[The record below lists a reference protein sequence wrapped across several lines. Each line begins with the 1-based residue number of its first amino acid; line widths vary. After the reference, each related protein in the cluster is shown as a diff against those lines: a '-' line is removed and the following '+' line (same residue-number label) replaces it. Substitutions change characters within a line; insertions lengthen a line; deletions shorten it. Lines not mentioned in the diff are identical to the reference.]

1 MRYIII
7 GGSAAGIS
15 AVEAIRS
22 IDQTSPI
29 ELFSSEGTPFY
40 SRVLLSYYIA
50 GVITKEELHF
60 RPLEFFSENKVKA
73 HLGQRVEKVLP
84 ESKSIRMED
93 GREYPFDRL
102 LIATGSSPKI
112 LDVPGKDKKGVVVM
126 RNIDHAQ
133 EIVNRVEEI
142 KTAVVLGGGLIG
154 LRTGYA
160 LSVRGVKV
168 KIIIKSSHVLSQMLD
183 RESAEM
189 IEGTM
194 REHGIDIR
202 TGRDAVEIVGKESV
216 EGILLDDG
224 ERINCQLVGIGKG
237 VQPNVDFLS
246 STPIKINE
254 GIVADESMM
263 TSVTDIY
270 VAGDVAET
278 YDLTTGRTGVNA
290 IWPCAFEQGRVAGL
304 NMAGKKVKYDGSFR
318 MNSLDFYGMP
328 VISMGITRI
337 EGNQFQQVQR
347 KTENTYRKLVLRD
360 GCIVGAI
367 LVGQVQKAGI
377 LTTLLKKRVNV
388 SDYVPFLM
396 DNKVNFADLLPL
408 MKVNQERFAE
418 VEYRELSQRPLA
430 SRV

>member
-22 IDQTSPI
+22 IDRTSPI

-50 GVITKEELHF
+50 GAITKEELHF
-60 RPLEFFSENKVKA
+60 RPLEFFSENKVTA
-73 HLGQRVEKVLP
+73 HLGQRVERVLP

-93 GREYPFDRL
+93 GREYPFGRL

-112 LDVPGKDKKGVVVM
+112 LDIPGKDKKGVVVM

-142 KTAVVLGGGLIG
+142 KTACVLGGGLIG

-168 KIIIKSSHVLSQMLD
+168 KVIVKSGYVLSQMLD
-183 RESAEM
+183 RDAAEM
-189 IEGTM
+189 IQATM

-202 TGRDAVEIVGKESV
+202 TGQDSVEIVGKESV
-216 EGILLDDG
+216 EGVILDNG
-224 ERINCQLVGIGKG
+224 ERINCQLVVIGKG
-237 VQPNVDFLS
+237 VQPNVDLIS
-246 STPIKINE
+246 STPIKVNE
-254 GIVADESMM
+254 GIVADETMRTNM
-263 TSVTDIY
+263 PDIY

-278 YDLTTGRTGVNA
+278 FDLSTGRMGVNA

-304 NMAGKKVKYDGSFR
+304 NMAGKKAKYDGSFR
-318 MNSLDFYGMP
+318 MNSLDFYGLP

-337 EGNQFQQVQR
+337 DGNKFQQVQR
-347 KTENTYRKLVLRD
+347 KTKNTYRKLVLKD
-360 GCIVGAI
+360 GRIIGAI

-396 DNKVNFADLLPL
+396 SNKINFADLLPL
-408 MKVNQERFAE
+408 MKGNKERFTE
-418 VEYRELSQRPLA
+418 VEYRELSQRPA
-430 SRV
+430 VSRH

>member
-60 RPLEFFSENKVKA
+60 RPLEFFADNKVKA
-73 HLGQRVEKVLP
+73 HLGQRVDKVLP

-102 LIATGSSPKI
+102 LIASGSSPKI
-112 LDVPGKDKKGVVVM
+112 MEILGKDKKGVVVM

-133 EIVNRVEEI
+133 EIVNRVEEM
-142 KTAVVLGGGLIG
+142 KTACVLGGGLIG

-168 KIIIKSSHVLSQMLD
+168 KIIVKSSHVLSQMLD
-183 RESAEM
+183 QESAEM
-189 IEGTM
+189 IQGTM
-194 REHGIDIR
+194 RQHGIDIR
-202 TGRDAVEIVGKESV
+202 TGRDAVEIIGRESV
-216 EGILLDDG
+216 EGIILDDG
-224 ERINCQLVGIGKG
+224 ERINCQLVVIGKG

-246 STPIKINE
+246 STQIKVNE
-254 GIVADESMM
+254 GIVADEAMM
-263 TSVTDIY
+263 TSVPDIY

-278 YDLTTGRTGVNA
+278 YDLTTGRTSVNA

-304 NMAGKKVKYDGSFR
+304 NMAGKKAKYEGSFR
-318 MNSLDFYGMP
+318 MNSLDFYGLP

-337 EGNQFQQVQR
+337 DGKGFQQFQK

-360 GCIVGAI
+360 GRIVGAI

-377 LTTLLKKRVNV
+377 LATLLKKRVNV
-388 SDYVPFLM
+388 SDIIPLLM
-396 DNKVNFADLLPL
+396 SHRLNFAELLPFTQQ
-408 MKVNQERFAE
+408 NRERFTE

-430 SRV
+430 SRH

>member
-1 MRYIII
+1 MRYVII

-22 IDQTSPI
+22 VDRTSPI
-29 ELFSSEGTPFY
+29 ELFSREGTPFY

-50 GVITKEELHF
+50 GAITKEELHF
-60 RPLEFFSENKVKA
+60 RPLEFFAENRVTA
-73 HLGQRVEKVLP
+73 HLGQRVERVLP

-93 GREYPFDRL
+93 GREYPYDRL

-112 LDVPGKDKKGVVVM
+112 LDIPGKDKKGVVVM
-126 RNIDHAQ
+126 RYIEHAQ
-133 EIVNRVEEI
+133 EIVNRIEEI
-142 KTAVVLGGGLIG
+142 RAACVLGGGLIG

-168 KIIIKSSHVLSQMLD
+168 KILVKSGHVLSQMLD

-189 IEGTM
+189 IQGTM

-216 EGILLDDG
+216 EGVILDDG
-224 ERINCQLVGIGKG
+224 ERINCQLAVIGKG
-237 VQPNVDFLS
+237 VQPNIDFIS
-246 STPIKINE
+246 STPIKVNE
-254 GIVADESMM
+254 GIIADETMRANLP
-263 TSVTDIY
+263 DIY

-278 YDLTTGRTGVNA
+278 YDLTTGRMGVNA

-304 NMAGKKVKYDGSFR
+304 NMAGREAKYGGSFR
-318 MNSLDFYGMP
+318 MNSLDFYGLP

-337 EGNQFQQVQR
+337 DGNGFQEFQR
-347 KTENTYRKLVLRD
+347 KTKNTYRKLVLKD
-360 GCIVGAI
+360 GRIVGAI
-367 LVGQVQKAGI
+367 LVGEVQKAGI
-377 LTTLLKKRVNV
+377 LTTLLKKRVSV
-388 SDYVPFLM
+388 SDHIPLLLSS
-396 DNKVNFADLLPL
+396 KINFADLLPL
-408 MKVNQERFAE
+408 IKENRERFTE

-430 SRV
+430 SIG

>member
-1 MRYIII
+1 MRYVII

-22 IDQTSPI
+22 VDQISPI
-29 ELFSSEGTPFY
+29 ELFSGEGTPFY

-50 GVITKEELHF
+50 GAITKEELHF
-60 RPLEFFSENKVKA
+60 RPLEFFSENKVTA
-73 HLGQRVEKVLP
+73 HLGQRVERVLP
-84 ESKSIRMED
+84 DSKSIRMED

-102 LIATGSSPKI
+102 LIATGSSPKR
-112 LDVPGKDKKGVVVM
+112 LDIPGKDKKGVVVM
-126 RNIDHAQ
+126 RHIDHAQ
-133 EIVNRVEEI
+133 EIVNRLEQM
-142 KTAVVLGGGLIG
+142 KTACVLGGGLIG

-168 KIIIKSSHVLSQMLD
+168 KIIVKSSHVLSQMLD
-183 RESAEM
+183 KESAEM
-189 IEGTM
+189 IQGTM
-194 REHGIDIR
+194 RQHGIDIR

-216 EGILLDDG
+216 EGVILDDG
-224 ERINCQLVGIGKG
+224 ERINCQLIVVGKG
-237 VQPNVDFLS
+237 VEPNVGFIS
-246 STPIKINE
+246 STQIKVRE
-254 GIVADESMM
+254 GIVADETMM
-263 TSVTDIY
+263 TNLPDIY

-278 YDLTTGRTGVNA
+278 FDLSTGRMGVNA

-318 MNSLDFYGMP
+318 MNSLDFYGLP

-337 EGNQFQQVQR
+337 DGNAFQQVQR

-396 DNKVNFADLLPL
+396 GNRINFADLLPL
-408 MKVNQERFAE
+408 MKGNKERFAE
-418 VEYRELSQRPLA
+418 VEYRELSQQPLA
-430 SRV
+430 SKR